1 MTVPRTAGIS
11 MQNPGHRKAG
21 VGRGVEAGCN
31 GAFFHTD
38 LDPSESAESAEPGD
52 KEGGPESL
60 PVAFLHPSAALDPG
74 VG

>member
-1 MTVPRTAGIS
+1 M
-11 MQNPGHRKAG
+11 
-21 VGRGVEAGCN
+21 GRGVETGCN

-38 LDPSESAESAEPGD
+38 LDPSESAEPGD